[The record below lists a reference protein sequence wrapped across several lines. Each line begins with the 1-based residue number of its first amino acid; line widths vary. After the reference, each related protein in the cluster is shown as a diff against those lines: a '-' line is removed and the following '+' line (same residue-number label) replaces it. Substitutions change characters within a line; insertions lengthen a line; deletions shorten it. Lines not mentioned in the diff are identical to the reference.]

1 MKVRFP
7 PPTGPATGSRAP
19 TSAID
24 EDSGMVRLG
33 GTNRSRRLLTGAA
46 VAALLAA
53 GACTSSSSNGSGAS
67 GSGGSPGST
76 ATAGGAS
83 GIEAA
88 YPDDGTLR
96 MNQIQVLGSHNSYH
110 IAPPKEF
117 ADKLNALIPGITK
130 AWEYT
135 HDPLPVQL
143 ADQGVRQVEIDV
155 FADPQGG
162 HYATRHAYA
171 YAGLG
176 GDAPAEMK
184 EPGLKVFHIQEL
196 DVQSTCLT
204 FAACLQ
210 QVKTW
215 SDANPGHAPV
225 MILVEAKDGPIP
237 DPLNLGFVTPLP
249 IDAAAFDDIDRTI
262 RSVFPDDQVITPDD
276 VRGSAPTLEQAVLTT
291 GWPTMGQ
298 ARGKVLFS
306 LDNADL
312 RQAYAAGHPS
322 LQGRILFTNATP
334 GEPEAAFIQRNDAV
348 EKQADITELVRKGY
362 LVRTRSDG
370 DTKEARANDR
380 TAADAALASGAQ
392 YVSTD
397 YMVPDPALSPFQ
409 VTIPGGTPGRCNPVN
424 APAGC
429 TSSDVENPDALHRG
443 S

>member
-1 MKVRFP
+1 M
-7 PPTGPATGSRAP
+7 GNHGGSDRP
-19 TSAID
+19 
-24 EDSGMVRLG
+24 
-33 GTNRSRRLLTGAA
+33 RRLLTGLALTA
-46 VAALLAA
+46 VLAS
-53 GACTSSSSNGSGAS
+53 GACTSSGGSSSPGDSS
-67 GSGGSPGST
+67 GSSGT
-76 ATAGGAS
+76 AAGGGRS

-110 IAPPKEF
+110 VAPPKAF
-117 ADKLNALIPGITK
+117 ADKLNGLIPGLTT

-162 HYATRHAYA
+162 HYSTRHAYA

-176 GDAPAEMK
+176 GDAPAEMQD
-184 EPGLKVFHIQEL
+184 PGLKVFHIQEL
-196 DVQSTCLT
+196 DVQSTCPT
-204 FAACLQ
+204 FARCLR

-215 SDANPGHAPV
+215 SDANPGHAPI

-249 IDAAAFDDIDRTI
+249 IDAAALDEIDRTI
-262 RSVFPDDQVITPDD
+262 QSVFPEDQVITPDD
-276 VRGSAPTLEQAVLTT
+276 VRGSAATLEQAVLTT

-298 ARGKVLFS
+298 ARGKVLFA
-306 LDNADL
+306 LDNEDL
-312 RQAYAAGHPS
+312 RQPYAAGHPS
-322 LQGRILFTNATP
+322 LQGRVLFTSATP
-334 GEPEAAFIQRNDAV
+334 GEPEAAFIKRNDAV
-348 EKQADITELVRKGY
+348 ADQAEITELVRKGY
-362 LVRTRSDG
+362 LVRTRADG
-370 DTKEARANDR
+370 DTKEARTNDR

-429 TSSDVENPDALHRG
+429 TSSDVENPDALRRG

>member
-1 MKVRFP
+1 VGP
-7 PPTGPATGSRAP
+7 PIDQDRAMGTPGGSAR
-19 TSAID
+19 T
-24 EDSGMVRLG
+24 
-33 GTNRSRRLLTGAA
+33 RRLLTGVA
-46 VAALLAA
+46 VAALLVA
-53 GACTSSSSNGSGAS
+53 GACTSSSSNGSNGSS
-67 GSGGSPGST
+67 GSAAGGSGTTARGGS
-76 ATAGGAS
+76 G

-110 IAPPKEF
+110 IAPPKAF
-117 ADKLNALIPGITK
+117 ADKLNALIPGLTK
-130 AWEYT
+130 SGEYT

-143 ADQGVRQVEIDV
+143 SDQGVRQIEIDV

-162 HYATRHAYA
+162 HYATRHAYD

-184 EPGLKVFHIQEL
+184 QPGLKVFHIQEL

-204 FAACLQ
+204 FTACLQ

-215 SDANPGHAPV
+215 SDANPGHAPI

-249 IDAAAFDDIDRTI
+249 IDAAALDDIDRTI
-262 RSVFPDDQVITPDD
+262 RSVFPEDQVITPDD
-276 VRGSAPTLEQAVLTT
+276 VRGSAATLEQAVLST

-306 LDNADL
+306 LDNGDL

-322 LQGRILFTNATP
+322 LQGRVLFTSAEP
-334 GEPEAAFIQRNDAV
+334 GEPEAAFIKRNDAV
-348 EKQADITELVRKGY
+348 ADQAEITDLVRKGY

-370 DTKEARANDR
+370 DTKEARTNDR

-409 VTIPGGTPGRCNPVN
+409 VTIPGGTPGRCNPIN

-429 TSSDVENPDALHRG
+429 TSSDVENPDALRRG